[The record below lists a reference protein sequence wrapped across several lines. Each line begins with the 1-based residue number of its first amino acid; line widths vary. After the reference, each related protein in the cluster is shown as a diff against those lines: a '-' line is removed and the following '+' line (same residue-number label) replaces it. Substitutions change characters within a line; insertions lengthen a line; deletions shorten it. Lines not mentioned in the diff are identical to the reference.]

1 VAVDIAR
8 TPIFTGGT
16 MTTASPDPKQPNK
29 ASSPHDGW
37 LTRAQ
42 VAAELGYRSI
52 FPVRKMEGHE
62 LHPVRAARGWL
73 FDPAEVAA
81 VKAKRPIGG
90 TAAPVSEGRIAARV
104 FYLFDK
110 GRELREIVEEL
121 EIAPGI
127 VRDLWH
133 EWLTDLDEGE
143 ANRRKIAQDE
153 RRRRTEEHQRRE
165 VERLEQHEQQNF
177 EKIMSAL
184 NVGKSQTGSR

>member
-1 VAVDIAR
+1 
-8 TPIFTGGT
+8 
-16 MTTASPDPKQPNK
+16 MTTTTPDPKQPNK
-29 ASSPHDGW
+29 ATSPHAGW

-52 FPVRKMEGHE
+52 FPVRKVEGQA
-62 LHPVRAARGWL
+62 LHPIRTPRGWL
-73 FDPAEVAA
+73 FDPVEVAA
-81 VKAKRPIGG
+81 LKAKRPIGG
-90 TAAPVSEGRIAARV
+90 AGAPASEGRIAARV

-143 ANRRKIAQDE
+143 TNRRKSAQEE
-153 RRRRTEEHQRRE
+153 RQRRSDEAQRKE
-165 VERLEQHEQQNF
+165 VERLEQLEQQNF
-177 EKIMSAL
+177 EKIMTTLAAAGGP
-184 NVGKSQTGSR
+184 VGRR

>member
-1 VAVDIAR
+1 
-8 TPIFTGGT
+8 
-16 MTTASPDPKQPNK
+16 MTTPSPDPKRPNK
-29 ASSPHDGW
+29 ASSPDDGW

-52 FPVRKMEGHE
+52 FPVRKMEGRE
-62 LHPVRAARGWL
+62 LRPVRTARGWL
-73 FDPAEVAA
+73 FEPAEVAA

-90 TAAPVSEGRIAARV
+90 ATGPVSEGRIAARV

-143 ANRRKIAQDE
+143 MNRRKTAQEE
-153 RRRRTEEHQRRE
+153 RRRRTAEDQRRE
-165 VERLEQHEQQNF
+165 VERLEQPEPQNF

-184 NVGKSQTGSR
+184 NVTGGQTGKG